1 MNKII
6 LSLLLTFSIN
16 CFSQTQAEMNQKAYD
31 IYDKADKNLNTV
43 YQQILI
49 KYKSNKLFVENLKKS
64 QRIWITFRDAEMDT
78 KYPNYPNYYYGSI
91 QPTCRAIYLTEL
103 TESRIKNL
111 TIWLNGIEEGD
122 VCSGSVK
129 TN

>member
-31 IYDKADKNLNTV
+31 IYDKADKKLNTV

-49 KYKSNKLFVENLKKS
+49 KYKSDKLFVENLKKS
-64 QRIWITFRDAEMDT
+64 QRIWITFRDAEMDM
-78 KYPNYPNYYYGSI
+78 KYPNYPNYYHGSI

-111 TIWLNGIEEGD
+111 TI
-122 VCSGSVK
+122 
-129 TN
+129 